1 MTDPAPL
8 FAKAGSPPF
17 ARVAAGSAILERT
30 AASSAAS
37 GHAATGRAAAARGA
51 RQRGAASIEFAF
63 ALVLLLMFLFAIV
76 GYGALLWA
84 QQKVTHLAAEGARSA
99 LAASFEGDAAA
110 AQGACAGSVLP
121 IAMRDALLAGPA
133 QEAGFCTGSQ
143 AACAFAPDA
152 TCATV
157 EIRMRVDGWPLLE
170 IMRGLARVFDGDTQR
185 LLPEQV
191 QAKAVVQI
199 PMEPAT

>member
-1 MTDPAPL
+1 MTEPARP
-8 FAKAGSPPF
+8 
-17 ARVAAGSAILERT
+17 AAGAT
-30 AASSAAS
+30 ARPSTRSAAP
-37 GHAATGRAAAARGA
+37 HASAAHRA
-51 RQRGAASIEFAF
+51 QRGAASIEFAF

-76 GYGALLWA
+76 SYGALLWA

-99 LAASFEGDAAA
+99 LAASFQGDAAA
-110 AQGACAGSVLP
+110 AQDACSGSVLP
-121 IAMRDALLAGPA
+121 IAVRDSVLAGPA

-143 AACAFAPDA
+143 AACTFAPDA
-152 TCATV
+152 TCVTI

-170 IMRGLARVFDGDTQR
+170 IMRGLARVFGGDAQR
-185 LLPEQV
+185 LLPEQL